1 MKLNKQS
8 AIMGFQEKIEE
19 KRRASEMIERRVFNT
34 LIRDMI
40 ELGVSEKKILK
51 KYSNRL
57 TKEELRNIIVIGL
70 DDF

>member
-1 MKLNKQS
+1 
-8 AIMGFQEKIEE
+8 MGFQEKIEE
-19 KRRASEMIERRVFNT
+19 KRSTSEMIERRVFNS

>member
-1 MKLNKQS
+1 MRL
-8 AIMGFQEKIEE
+8 QEKIEE
-19 KRRASEMIERRVFNT
+19 KRRAAEMIERRVFNT